1 MDWESKLAGWVG
13 KLVDIR
19 IEDQL
24 GLDPLAPP
32 KLITL
37 HRVQLIDNDRVLAL
51 YMNEFQ
57 FLSVPL
63 FAQTHTRLNGNTFES
78 VDEQAK
84 LIYKAIL
91 L

>member
-37 HRVQLIDNDRVLAL
+37 NRVQLIDNNRVLAL
-51 YMNEFQ
+51 YINEFQ

-63 FAQTHTRLNGNTFES
+63 FAETHTKLDGNTFES

>member
-1 MDWESKLAGWVG
+1 MAGWVG

-63 FAQTHTRLNGNTFES
+63 FAHTHTRLNGNTFES
-78 VDEQAK
+78 VDEQAR

>member
-1 MDWESKLAGWVG
+1 MDWERRLAGWVG
-13 KLVDIR
+13 RLVDIR
-19 IEDQL
+19 IEDQI
-24 GLDPLAPP
+24 GLDPLAPA

-37 HRVQLIDNDRVLAL
+37 HRVQLIDNDRVIAL

-63 FAQTHTRLNGNTFES
+63 FPETHTRLCGNTFES
-78 VDEQAK
+78 VDEGAK

>member
-1 MDWESKLAGWVG
+1 MDWERRLDGWVG

-63 FAQTHTRLNGNTFES
+63 FMETHTKLNGNTFES
-78 VDEQAK
+78 VDERAK

>member
-1 MDWESKLAGWVG
+1 MNWEEKLARWVG
-13 KLVDIR
+13 RLVDIR
-19 IEDQL
+19 IEDQV

-32 KLITL
+32 KLVTL
-37 HRVQLIDNDRVLAL
+37 YQVKWVDNNSVLAL
-51 YMNEFQ
+51 YINEFQ

-63 FAQTHTRLNGNTFES
+63 FAETHTRLFGNTFES